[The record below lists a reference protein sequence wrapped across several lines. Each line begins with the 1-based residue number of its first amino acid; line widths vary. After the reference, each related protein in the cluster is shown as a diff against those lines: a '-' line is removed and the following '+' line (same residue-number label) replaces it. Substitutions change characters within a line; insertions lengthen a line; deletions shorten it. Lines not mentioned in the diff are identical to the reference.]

1 MPFPAHMG
9 EWHWWLI
16 KGGCRFVQTDMG
28 NAGAKKVGLEK
39 AYITV
44 EESIAGMTKVV
55 RFVWADVSSLPSPLH

>member
-1 MPFPAHMG
+1 
-9 EWHWWLI
+9 
-16 KGGCRFVQTDMG
+16 MG

-55 RFVWADVSSLPSPLH
+55 RFVWAGIPLLPFPLH

>member
-1 MPFPAHMG
+1 
-9 EWHWWLI
+9 
-16 KGGCRFVQTDMG
+16 MG

-55 RFVWADVSSLPSPLH
+55 RFLQCEFHVFPPALSTGMENEPLDVLADLR